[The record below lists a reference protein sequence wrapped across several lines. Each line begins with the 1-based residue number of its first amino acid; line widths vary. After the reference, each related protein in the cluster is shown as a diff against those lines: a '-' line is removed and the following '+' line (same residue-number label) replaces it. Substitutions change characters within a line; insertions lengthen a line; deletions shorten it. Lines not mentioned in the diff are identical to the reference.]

1 MLHATS
7 NLEEKT
13 NNKTSQ
19 ENNESKGSSLGDK
32 SVH

>member
-1 MLHATS
+1 MLHITS

-13 NNKTSQ
+13 DNKTSQ
-19 ENNESKGSSLGDK
+19 ANNQAKGSLFGDK